1 MCTFITEHQVEIKEN
16 RGAHVTT
23 GMDTSEVLISQYFKH
38 SAIST
43 QSVHLLLKAPF

>member
-1 MCTFITEHQVEIKEN
+1 MCTFITEHQFEIKEN

-38 SAIST
+38 
-43 QSVHLLLKAPF
+43 